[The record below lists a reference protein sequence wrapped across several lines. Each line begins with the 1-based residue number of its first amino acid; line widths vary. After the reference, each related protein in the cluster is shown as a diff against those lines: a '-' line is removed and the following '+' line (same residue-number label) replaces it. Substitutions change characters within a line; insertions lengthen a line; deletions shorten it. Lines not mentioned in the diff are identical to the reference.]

1 MDNKITNLF
10 PFIDT
15 KEKKKKYRVTTFC
28 DMVETY
34 VVLARNKDEAEDIVL
49 SGSEAPDQV
58 SYQDEKIEFIDEID
72 DNQQGGK

>member
-1 MDNKITNLF
+1 MADKITN
-10 PFIDT
+10 IDT
-15 KEKKKKYRVTTFC
+15 KAKKKKYRVTTFC

-34 VVLARNKDEAEDIVL
+34 VVLARNKDEAEDMVL

-72 DNQQGGK
+72 DNQQGEK